1 MPDRQIHVM
10 LLDDDSRV
18 LRSLARQLEEMDLA
32 VATTVSAAEALAI
45 LNCHQV
51 DVIVCDNEM
60 PGTSGVQ
67 FLAKIRTEFPSMQRI
82 MLTGSILEHNVQL
95 AINEL
100 GVAAVLPKP
109 CEAAVVANVIRTA
122 VQQHAAC

>member
-1 MPDRQIHVM
+1 M

-18 LRSLARQLEEMDLA
+18 LRSLARHLEEMDFA
-32 VATTVSAAEALAI
+32 VTTAVSAAEALAI
-45 LNCHQV
+45 LNGHQV

-67 FLAKIRTEFPSMQRI
+67 FLAKIRTRFPSMKRM
-82 MLTGSILEHNVQL
+82 MLTGSILDHNVQL

-100 GVAAVLPKP
+100 GVSAVLPKP
-109 CEAAVVANVIRTA
+109 CEVAVVADVIRTA
-122 VQQHAAC
+122 VRQHAAC